1 MSSDNVPEFLKDAQK
16 FGINLGLE
24 RMNELDRILGNPEKS
39 LKAVHV
45 AGTNGKG
52 SVVTYLSC
60 GLAASGLKV
69 GVYTSP
75 FLERFSERMRVINR
89 KDGLLRLEQD
99 ESEGEIGE
107 LDLARLSKVVEEAAK
122 EMTNN
127 GFEHPTE
134 FELVTAVAFLWFKE
148 QNTDVVVLETGLGG
162 RLDSTNVFES
172 PLATVITTIGLDHTD
187 RLGDTIDKITREKA
201 GIFKFRTPAFASDPD
216 DMLLDDELKPLVKDT
231 LNDVARSLETSI
243 TFVGA
248 DINSCT
254 FGVDGKMYFEAFG
267 EKFETNLQ
275 GKHQVLNASLAIKV
289 LLSLGVSMEDVK
301 AGVKAAKWKGRAEI
315 LATNPVV
322 ILDGGHNVQCAR
334 SLVDTMH
341 LMCGGTL
348 EDKEM
353 RVVMGAMADKDVE
366 GMVTTLRESGLK
378 IKEIYTVLVN
388 NPRAISTANLS
399 SLIDI
404 VYNNSI
410 KHMSFEDAKEGVLAA
425 YEKSREAGMP
435 LLVTGSLY
443 LIGEVRGS
451 LCTIINN

>member
-1 MSSDNVPEFLKDAQK
+1 MDSNSIPEFLKDAQK

-24 RMNELDRILGNPEKS
+24 RMNELDRLLGNPEKS

-75 FLERFSERMRVINR
+75 FLERFSERMRVI
-89 KDGLLRLEQD
+89 DGKEGLARLEAD
-99 ESEGEIGE
+99 ETEGEIKSS
-107 LDLARLSKVVEEAAK
+107 DLARLSNLVEEKAN

-148 QNTDVVVLETGLGG
+148 QETDVVVLETGLGG
-162 RLDSTNVFES
+162 RLDSTNVFDS

-187 RLGDTIDKITREKA
+187 RLGDTIEQITREKA
-201 GIFKFRTPAFASDPD
+201 GIFKYKASAFASNPY
-216 DMLLDDELKPLVKDT
+216 DMLLEDEFKPIVKNT
-231 LNDVARSLETSI
+231 LIEVAHTNETQVV
-243 TFVGA
+243 FVGA
-248 DINSCT
+248 NTDSVT
-254 FGVDGKMYFEAFG
+254 FTRDGKMHFEAFG
-267 EKFETNLQ
+267 EEFETNLQ

-289 LLSLGVSMEDVK
+289 LLSLGISIEDIK
-301 AGVKAAKWKGRAEI
+301 TGVKAAKWKGRAEI
-315 LATNPVV
+315 LSTNPAV
-322 ILDGGHNVQCAR
+322 ILDGGHNVQCAT
-334 SLVDTMH
+334 SLVQTLK
-341 LMCGGTL
+341 LMCDGQFQNQ
-348 EDKEM
+348 EI

-366 GMVTTLRESGLK
+366 GMVTTLRDSGMK

-388 NPRAISTANLS
+388 NPRAITPSKLS

-404 VYNNSI
+404 VYNNSV
-410 KHMSFEDAKEGVLAA
+410 KHLSFEDATEGTLQA
-425 YEKSREAGMP
+425 YAKSREDGLP

-451 LCTIINN
+451 LCTTINN

>member
-1 MSSDNVPEFLKDAQK
+1 MGTDSIPEFLKDAQK

-24 RMNELDRILGNPEKS
+24 RMNELDRLLGNPEKS

-52 SVVTYLSC
+52 SVVTYLSS
-60 GLAASGLKV
+60 GLAAADFKV

-75 FLERFSERMRVINR
+75 FLERFSERMRVING
-89 KDGLLRLEQD
+89 KAGLAELEKD
-99 ESEGEIGE
+99 ESAGEIDSC
-107 LDLARLSKVVEEAAK
+107 DLKRLSDLVEEKAN
-122 EMTNN
+122 EMTEN

-162 RLDSTNVFES
+162 RLDSTNVFDN

-187 RLGDTIDKITREKA
+187 RLGDTIDKITWEKA
-201 GIFKFRTPAFASDPD
+201 GIFKYKTPAFASDPD
-216 DMLLDDELKPLVKDT
+216 DMLLEDEYKPIVRDSLIEVANSKDT
-231 LNDVARSLETSI
+231 EIV
-243 TFVGA
+243 FVGA
-248 DINSCT
+248 NTDSAT
-254 FGVDGKMYFEAFG
+254 FTADGKMHFEAFG
-267 EKFETNLQ
+267 EAYETNLQ

-289 LLSLGVSMEDVK
+289 LMSLGVSIEDIK
-301 AGVKAAKWKGRAEI
+301 TGIKAARWKGRAEI
-315 LATNPVV
+315 LAVNPTV
-322 ILDGGHNVQCAR
+322 ILDGGHNVQCAT
-334 SLVDTMH
+334 SLVETLK
-341 LMCGGTL
+341 LMCDGQFRDQ
-348 EDKEM
+348 EI

-366 GMVTTLRESGLK
+366 GMITTLRDSGLK

-388 NPRAISTANLS
+388 NPRAITTSNLS

-410 KHMSFEDAKEGVLAA
+410 RHVSFEDATEGVLQA
-425 YEKSREAGMP
+425 YAKSREDGLP

>member
-1 MSSDNVPEFLKDAQK
+1 MDANNIPEFIKDAQK

-24 RMNELDRILGNPEKS
+24 RMNELDRLLGNPEKS

-52 SVVTYLSC
+52 SVVTYISC
-60 GLAASGLKV
+60 GLAAANYKV

-75 FLERFSERMRVINR
+75 FLERFSERMRVI
-89 KDGLLRLEQD
+89 DGKAGLNRLEQD
-99 ESEGEIGE
+99 ESTGEINSD
-107 LDLARLSKVVEEAAK
+107 DLTRLSKVVEEKAK
-122 EMTNN
+122 EMSFN

-148 QNTDVVVLETGLGG
+148 QGVDVVVLETGLGG
-162 RLDSTNVFES
+162 RLDSTNVFDN

-201 GIFKFRTPAFASDPD
+201 GIFKYQAPAFASNPD
-216 DMLLDDELKPLVKDT
+216 DMLLDEELKPIVRNTLIEVAGNKDT
-231 LNDVARSLETSI
+231 TV

-248 DINSCT
+248 NTASAKFT
-254 FGVDGKMYFEAFG
+254 SDGKMHFEAFG
-267 EKFETNLQ
+267 EEYETSLQ

-289 LLSLGVSMEDVK
+289 LINLGVDVEAIK
-301 AGVKAAKWKGRAEI
+301 AGIKSARWKGRAE
-315 LATNPVV
+315 LLSTNPAV
-322 ILDGGHNVQCAR
+322 ILDGGHNVQCAT
-334 SLVDTMH
+334 SLVETIN
-341 LMCGGTL
+341 LMCDG
-348 EDKEM
+348 EFKDKEL

-366 GMVTTLRESGLK
+366 GMITTLRDSRLK

-388 NPRAISTANLS
+388 NPRAISTSNLS
-399 SLIDI
+399 NLLDI

-410 KHMSFEDAKEGVLAA
+410 KHLAFEDANEGVLAA
-425 YEKSREAGMP
+425 YAKSREDGLP

-451 LCTIINN
+451 LCTTINN